1 MKKLLIVALLL
12 WGSLAAHAQKKVVEK
27 TFALPATKK
36 VALNLKFANDIKL
49 TAWDKNEALIKVCYE
64 INGGQLNE
72 ALVLTFDDS
81 QDQLRVLED
90 LKHAM
95 FKDANIDSLACP
107 EGYSRNFNSY
117 NTKTGKATNFACTR
131 IDFEIFLPRNAN
143 ITLETISGN
152 VEVRGLTGSIN
163 AKSISGFVDM
173 DWPTQQGAAVSL
185 KTITGEVYSDLE
197 IALNDKRQE
206 SPIVGYDLKGKV
218 KEGGPSVKLESIS
231 NDIYFRRKK

>member
-1 MKKLLIVALLL
+1 MKKLIMAALLL

-27 TFALPATKK
+27 TFALPASKK
-36 VALNLKFANDIKL
+36 VNLHLKFANDIKL

-72 ALVLTFDDS
+72 AMVLTFEDAP
-81 QDQLRVLED
+81 DQLNVLAN
-90 LKHAM
+90 LKHEL
-95 FKDANIDSLACP
+95 FKDVKSDSLHCP
-107 EGYSRNFNSY
+107 DGYSRNFGNY

-131 IDFEIFLPRNAN
+131 IDYEIFLPRHAN
-143 ITLETISGN
+143 VTLETISGN
-152 VEVRGLTGSIN
+152 VEVRGLTGPVS

-197 IALNDKRQE
+197 IALNGKHQE
-206 SPIVGYDLKGKV
+206 APMVGYDLKGKV
-218 KEGGPSVKLESIS
+218 QEGGPTVKLESIS